1 MKVVNFTRLNAHTK
15 PNLDNQISPDSYAD
29 YFGFGSAD
37 VQKITRRYGMQ
48 QQEISPFFQQ
58 KMIGC
63 PEESI

>member
-37 VQKITRRYGMQ
+37 ATSKKLQGGMVC
-48 QQEISPFFQQ
+48 SSRKFPHFSSR
-58 KMIGC
+58 K
-63 PEESI
+63 